1 MAGTVA
7 KKARSDWWSRVD
19 QSALEAELDSRL
31 QMANGRQHA
40 MANGRQHA
48 SIRFWHMISGIRVF
62 VIWHLSSG
70 ICDLPFV
77 IWHLSSG
84 IL

>member
-31 QMANGRQHA
+31 QMADGKWQ
-40 MANGRQHA
+40 MTDDKWQG
-48 SIRFWHMISGIRVF
+48 SIRTWHMISGIRV
-62 VIWHLSSG
+62 S
-70 ICDLPFV
+70 V

>member
-31 QMANGRQHA
+31 QMANGKWQTACFDTILAHDR
-40 MANGRQHA
+40 
-48 SIRFWHMISGIRVF
+48 WHPGICHLVF

-70 ICDLPFV
+70 IL
-77 IWHLSSG
+77 
-84 IL
+84 